1 MCVRVEIPGGEDANV
16 FGVEDRLGKAGEEFV
31 RVLWE
36 ERDGK
41 GVDGE
46 LGLVG
51 GEAEAQPGGLSH
63 REGLVELG
71 G

>member
-1 MCVRVEIPGGEDANV
+1 MCLWVEIPGGEDANV
-16 FGVEDRLGKAGEEFV
+16 FVVEDRLCKAGEEFV
-31 RVLWE
+31 RVLWD
-36 ERDGK
+36 ERDWK

-51 GEAEAQPGGLSH
+51 GKVERQLRGLSH